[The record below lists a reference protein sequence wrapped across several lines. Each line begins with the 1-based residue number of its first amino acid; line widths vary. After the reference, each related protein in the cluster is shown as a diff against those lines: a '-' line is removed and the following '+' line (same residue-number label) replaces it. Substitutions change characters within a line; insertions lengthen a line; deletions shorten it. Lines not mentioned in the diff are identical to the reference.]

1 MLTKTKKYW
10 LAKVLKGEYFD
21 IYITKNMINVYE
33 RLRMTECIGYLLMT
47 YCYENIEDAAKAKN
61 EVRKKIMAVDDE
73 HDITTTLKVG
83 LGVDGPFDVDIFND
97 SKFALASFKPNF
109 YALVLIDIRMPCMDG
124 FELYEELKKI
134 DPDVKVCF
142 LTASEMYH
150 EEVREKD
157 HSNLSN
163 DVFIQK
169 PISTDNL
176 ISEVNKKINST

>member
-1 MLTKTKKYW
+1 MS
-10 LAKVLKGEYFD
+10 
-21 IYITKNMINVYE
+21 
-33 RLRMTECIGYLLMT
+33 
-47 YCYENIEDAAKAKN
+47 YCYEIIEDTAKAKS
-61 EVRKKIMAVDDE
+61 EVRKRIMAVDDE
-73 HDITTTLKVG
+73 QDLTMTLKVG
-83 LGVDGPFDVDIFND
+83 LDVYGPFDLDMFNNPK
-97 SKFALASFKPNF
+97 SALRSFKPNF
-109 YALVLIDIRMPCMDG
+109 YTLVLIDIRMPCMDG

-157 HSNLSN
+157 HSDLSN

-176 ISEVNKKINST
+176 ISKVNKKINST